1 MHGVKQRQGFLVSA
15 VIHLTVIMIL
25 LAHTPQKPGESDPSE
40 LERKQVVFLPPPE
53 VLRQLAPPPAAR
65 PRAAVPT
72 PPPQAADPAK
82 KDRISV
88 GPPSELRS
96 KGPMILR
103 RDDDLTKVPKG
114 QPMRPPLVAP
124 TPRPVAPAPTPGP
137 RVARQGGEIPE
148 TPGRQGLR
156 VPPGLLG
163 PPQPRGEDGQRRRP
177 TGIGESV
184 DSAVDDLTHR
194 LAQSFRLG
202 IPAGTGQN
210 HSGFHFDPQGADFT
224 IWLNHAKNQVYRN
237 WMIPQAAY
245 LGYGGHVDFEI
256 IFERDGSM
264 SALRMLKSSGTSSL
278 DRAARNA
285 LSTSRFM
292 ALPDDYGPPR
302 LTMQVTFHYGPPRDS

>member
-124 TPRPVAPAPTPGP
+124 TPRPAAPAPTPGP
-137 RVARQGGEIPE
+137 RMARQGGAIPE

-163 PPQPRGEDGQRRRP
+163 PQQPQGEDGQRKRP
-177 TGIGESV
+177 AGIGESV

-210 HSGFHFDPQGADFT
+210 LSGFHFDPQGADFT